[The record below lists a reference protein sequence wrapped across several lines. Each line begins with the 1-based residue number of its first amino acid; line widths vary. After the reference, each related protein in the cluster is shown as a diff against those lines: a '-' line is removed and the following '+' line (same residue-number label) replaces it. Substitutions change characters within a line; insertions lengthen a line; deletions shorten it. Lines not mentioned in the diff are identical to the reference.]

1 MSLVHNKYILAHLSS
16 AEQILAHYEG
26 LEPFPVYIKA
36 FFRDNKK
43 FGSRDRKEIS
53 GFCYGYF
60 RLGKVMPDLPIRERI
75 LIGHFLCT
83 QGQNDLLEEIKPE
96 WKSAFEL
103 SLSEKISFLQKY
115 YPDFSISSIF
125 PYSQE
130 LDTELDINS
139 FILSHFIQ
147 PDLFLR
153 LRPGKS
159 REIVKKLDAAGISFT
174 PVGEFGL
181 ALPNTTKLDM
191 LGEPDKAFV
200 IQDLSSQ
207 ETASFFPSPADLPVK
222 PAIWDACAGS
232 GGKSIMTA
240 DRFPDA
246 SLYVSDERETILFNL
261 RKRFDAA
268 GIRNYKSLLL
278 DLSVPHNRNNASDS
292 FFPEVGFDFIIADV
306 PCSGSGTWGRNP
318 WEMIVF
324 PESELLHYQQIQ
336 QNILQQIMPRVKAS
350 GYLLYITC
358 SVYQPENEG
367 AVDFILSNSRLKLQ
381 KQGLIKGYGHKAD
394 TMFAA
399 LFTLPV

>member
-1 MSLVHNKYILAHLSS
+1 MSLVHNKYSLAHLST

-26 LEPFPVYIKA
+26 LEPFPVFIKA

-60 RLGKVMPDLPIRERI
+60 RLGKVLPDLAIRERI
-75 LIGHFLCT
+75 LIGHLLST

-96 WKSAFEL
+96 WKSACEL
-103 SLSEKISFLQKY
+103 PLSEKIFFLQKY
-115 YPDFSISSIF
+115 YPDFSISTIF
-125 PYSQE
+125 PFSKE

-159 REIVKKLDAAGISFT
+159 REIVKKLDTAGISFM
-174 PVGEFGL
+174 PVGEFGM
-181 ALPNTTKLDM
+181 ALPNSTKLDM

-240 DRFPDA
+240 DLFPNA

-268 GIRNYKSLLL
+268 AIRNYKTLLL
-278 DLSVPHNRNNASDS
+278 DLSAPHNRNNTSDN
-292 FFPEVGFDFIIADV
+292 FFPDNGFDFIIADV

-324 PESELLHYQQIQ
+324 PESELLHYQQLQ
-336 QNILQQIMPRVKAS
+336 QNILR
-350 GYLLYITC
+350 
-358 SVYQPENEG
+358 
-367 AVDFILSNSRLKLQ
+367 
-381 KQGLIKGYGHKAD
+381 
-394 TMFAA
+394 
-399 LFTLPV
+399 

>member
-1 MSLVHNKYILAHLSS
+1 MSSNKYSLAHLSS

-53 GFCYGYF
+53 GFCYSYF
-60 RLGKVMPDLPIRERI
+60 RLGKAMPDLPIRERI
-75 LIGHFLCT
+75 LTGYFLCT
-83 QGQNDLLEEIKPE
+83 QGQNDLLEETKPE
-96 WKSAFEL
+96 WKNKLDL
-103 SLSEKISFLQKY
+103 SLDEKISFLQQI
-115 YPDFSISSIF
+115 YPDFSLSSIF
-125 PYSQE
+125 PFPLELSKE
-130 LDTELDINS
+130 LDGNA

-159 REIVKKLDAAGISFT
+159 DEVVKKLDAAGISFI

-181 ALPNTTKLDM
+181 AMTNTTKLDL

-200 IQDLSSQ
+200 VQDLSSQ
-207 ETASFFPSPADLPVK
+207 ETADFFPSQSDLPSK

-232 GGKSIMTA
+232 GGKSIMAA
-240 DRFPDA
+240 DFFPNA
-246 SLYVSDERETILFNL
+246 SLFVSDERETILFNL

-268 GIRNYKSLLL
+268 GIRNYKTLHL
-278 DLSVPHNRNNASDS
+278 DLSVTHTRNNATDS
-292 FFPEVGFDFIIADV
+292 FFPSKGFDFVIADV

-324 PESELLHYQQIQ
+324 PESELTHYQELQ
-336 QNILQQIMPRVKAS
+336 QNIMRQVIPRVKPG

-358 SVYQPENEG
+358 SVYKIENED
-367 AVDFILSNSRLKLQ
+367 AVEFILGNSNLTLQ
-381 KQGLIKGYGHKAD
+381 KKGLIKGYAQHAD

>member
-1 MSLVHNKYILAHLSS
+1 MTLVLNKYSLAHLST

-26 LEPFPVYIKA
+26 LEPFPVFIKA

-53 GFCYGYF
+53 SFCYSYF
-60 RLGKVMPDLPIRERI
+60 RLGKAMPDLPIRERI
-75 LIGHFLCT
+75 LIGHLLCT
-83 QGQNDLLEEIKPE
+83 EGQNDLLELVKPE
-96 WKSAFEL
+96 WKSTFEF
-103 SLSEKISFLQKY
+103 SVSEKISFLQKV
-115 YPDFSISSIF
+115 YPDFIISSIF
-125 PYSQE
+125 PFPEQLSK
-130 LDTELDINS
+130 DLDINA
-139 FILSHFIQ
+139 FILSHFSQ

-181 ALPNTTKLDM
+181 ALPNTTKLDL

-207 ETASFFPSPADLPVK
+207 ETASFFPSPADLPAK
-222 PAIWDACAGS
+222 PAVWDACAGS

-240 DRFPDA
+240 DRYPDA

-268 GIRNYKSLLL
+268 GIRNYKTVIL
-278 DLSVPHNRNNASDS
+278 DLSVTHSRNNVSDG
-292 FFPEVGFDFIIADV
+292 FFPENGFDFIIADV

-318 WEMIVF
+318 WEMVVF
-324 PESELLHYQQIQ
+324 PESELLHYQQLQ
-336 QNILQQIMPRVKAS
+336 QNILRQIMPRVKAF

-358 SVYQPENEG
+358 SVYQPENEV
-367 AVDFILSNSRLKLQ
+367 AVDFILSNSGLKLQ
-381 KQGLIKGYGHKAD
+381 KQGLIKGYEHKAD

-399 LFTLPV
+399 LFTLPG